1 MSSDQYQPL
10 GGMSDLQPPDIR
22 VWQHIESIG
31 RSLLERYGFDE
42 IRTPILERTDLFIR
56 SLGDA
61 TDVVQKE
68 MYRFDDRGG
77 RDITLRPEGTAGVM
91 RVIVGGGPDLAGA
104 KFYYLGP
111 MFRAERPQAGRK
123 RQFHQLGAEA
133 IGEPNPAADVEC
145 IALQLHLLNSWGLQG
160 YEVQVNSLGDAED
173 RAAVQEGLRNELRP
187 LLGELCPVCRDRF
200 ESNVLR
206 ILDCKNE
213 SCREIVAGLP
223 PISGMMSESSRSYL
237 AEVTDLLGHLGI
249 EARLATDLVRGFDYY
264 AHTVWEI
271 THHELGAQD
280 SLCGGGRYR
289 FDFGAKSVQGVGF
302 AMGLERVIMA
312 LEATG
317 GIPPDLQRRVQVYII
332 TQDPAA
338 LRENLVLA
346 QTLRMRGFNCEIELR
361 PRNIKKQLRTA
372 SRLGAEWVVIRG
384 ERELN
389 EGTFEL
395 KNMSVGI
402 QETLEMPEMIE
413 KLTSAL
419 SLS

>member
-22 VWQHIESIG
+22 LWQRIESIG

-42 IRTPILERTDLFIR
+42 IRTPVLERTDLFVR

-68 MYRFDDRGG
+68 MYRFEDRGG
-77 RDITLRPEGTAGVM
+77 RDIALRPEGTAGVM
-91 RVIVGGGPDLAGA
+91 RVIVAGGPDLAAA

-111 MFRAERPQAGRK
+111 MFRAERPQAGRR
-123 RQFHQLGAEA
+123 RQFHQIGAEA

-145 IALQLHLLNSWGLQG
+145 IALQLHLLGDWGLEE

-173 RAAVQEGLRNELRP
+173 RAAVQKGLREELRP
-187 LLGELCPVCRDRF
+187 QLDALCPVCRDRF
-200 ESNVLR
+200 ETNVLR

-213 SCREIVAGLP
+213 TCRGIVAGLP
-223 PISGMMSESSRSYL
+223 PISGMMRASSREYL
-237 AEVTDLLGHLGI
+237 AEVMDLLHHLGI
-249 EARLATDLVRGFDYY
+249 GARHAPELVRGFDYY
-264 AHTVWEI
+264 EHTVWEI
-271 THHELGAQD
+271 THRALGAQD

-289 FDFGAKSVQGVGF
+289 FEFGTKYVQGVGF

-312 LEATG
+312 LEASG
-317 GIPPDLQRRVQVYII
+317 AVPSDLQRRVQVYII
-332 TQDPAA
+332 TQHPAA

-361 PRNIKKQLRTA
+361 PRNIKKQLRSA

-384 ERELN
+384 EHELN

-395 KNMSVGI
+395 KNMGEGI
-402 QETLEMPEMIE
+402 QETLEMPEMME
-413 KLTSAL
+413 KLNSGL
-419 SLS
+419 SFS